1 MNEFE
6 RIGLLGELLTQYRLA
21 EYGVKSFLTNQPDYD
36 IIAECEGRLKSI
48 QVKTRSRPADT
59 MGNVTFKVLREQDR
73 HMGRGN
79 YTPYNCDVF
88 AFVYL
93 PNQSVLFF
101 PNNAKLSGGFNVY
114 QFTDEMSALSAK
126 ACGFVSEA
134 LHARDARDT
143 KEDDFFVNAKVFVL
157 GETHEPEKA

>member
-6 RIGLLGELLTQYRLA
+6 RIGLLGELLSQYRLA
-21 EYGVKSFLTNQPDYD
+21 EYGVKSFLTNEPDYD
-36 IIAECEGRLKSI
+36 ILAETEGGFKSI
-48 QVKTRSRPADT
+48 QVKTRSRPSDAR
-59 MGNVTFKVLREQDR
+59 GNVTFKVLREQDR

-93 PNQSVLFF
+93 PREIVLFL
-101 PNNAKLSGGFNVY
+101 PNDSKITGGLNVH

-126 ACGFVSEA
+126 ACGFASEA

-143 KEDDFFVNAKVFVL
+143 KDHNFLSTPKFSF
-157 GETHEPEKA
+157 